1 MLYYVVMCMPV
12 GNSEIEAEYT
22 GEYYSSR
29 EEARK
34 EYLQAKNDIN
44 VECAWIEKRSK
55 DFNIVYDGE

>member
-12 GNSEIEAEYT
+12 GNDEIEAEYT

-34 EYLQAKNDIN
+34 ELLQAKNDIN
-44 VECAWIEKRSK
+44 VECAWIAMTSRDYHFEYK
-55 DFNIVYDGE
+55 EA